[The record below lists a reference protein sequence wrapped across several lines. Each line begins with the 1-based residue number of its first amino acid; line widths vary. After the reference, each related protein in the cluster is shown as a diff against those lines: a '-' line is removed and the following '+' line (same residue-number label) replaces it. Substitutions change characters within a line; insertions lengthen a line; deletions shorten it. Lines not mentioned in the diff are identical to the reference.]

1 MNQNLLNC
9 LDIGHEKI
17 DQIVNI
23 SKKYGLSAKL
33 TGAGGG
39 GIVLVYLADSKFFLF
54 SFFN

>member
-9 LDIGHEKI
+9 LDVGHPEIDKI
-17 DQIVNI
+17 VDI

-39 GIVLVYLADSKFFLF
+39 GIVLVYLADSKQISHLRM
-54 SFFN
+54 N

>member
-9 LDIGHEKI
+9 LNVGHEKI

-39 GIVLVYLADSKFFLF
+39 GIVIVYLSDSKF
-54 SFFN
+54 